1 MENDLVHII
10 WTIFSMM
17 SPFLSFSTSELSF
30 LCLLSQLFA
39 RSFAHKSGLWRSSRR
54 ASRVRFWI
62 FSLFGFKGI
71 NAFFNSTTGAG
82 KSRTSDT
89 NAACRPLINKSL
101 NHYEIRARRTRTQ
114 ITLARNWSI
123 MNIILSA
130 STQSTRFT
138 SRPAL
143 HCGRR
148 ALSPRAAFFLF
159 FSFALVGIAVWLPFI
174 LLFLELKTKFE
185 NCIFQG
191 CSRIFFRFGTFE
203 IKCWWQLWHADDRLP
218 IFVTKTPFSLKL
230 ALISKIFNMSPTW
243 WNGHQNWVTKITLPL
258 TSLVK
263 T

>member
-39 RSFAHKSGLWRSSRR
+39 RSFAHRSGLWRSSRR

-185 NCIFQG
+185 NCIFQR
-191 CSRIFFRFGTFE
+191 CSRMFLFRHFLHF
-203 IKCWWQLWHADDRLP
+203 WY
-218 IFVTKTPFSLKL
+218 
-230 ALISKIFNMSPTW
+230 
-243 WNGHQNWVTKITLPL
+243 
-258 TSLVK
+258 
-263 T
+263 